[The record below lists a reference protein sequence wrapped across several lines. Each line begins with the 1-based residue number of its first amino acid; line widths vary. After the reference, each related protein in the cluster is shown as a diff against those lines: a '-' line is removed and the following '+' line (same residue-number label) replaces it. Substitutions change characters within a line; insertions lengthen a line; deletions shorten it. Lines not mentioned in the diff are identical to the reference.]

1 MVAVKASGL
10 AALAAVKTSSL
21 VATGWARTKL
31 ELLQRPASF
40 QESVTRL
47 TARMNAPF
55 LGLVFI
61 WSDWSTLCVRAPL
74 HCTLVENGQLRLFHH
89 GCLRWCCYL
98 GPTINWSKSTERKTW
113 GWNVQR
119 EPYKVPTYF
128 WESTRLC
135 TCPGNTGEGPTF
147 PPVTGLEVLH
157 KQKVKTLW
165 LRCWRIC
172 LQCRRPGW
180 IPGLGRSLGNG
191 NPLQYSCLENS
202 VDRGAWQATVHGVAK
217 SRTRLSDQHK
227 AELWTGWR
235 SLEAAPAHA
244 QKPVVRAG
252 RFISSK
258 HLRKS
263 LFN

>member
-21 VATGWARTKL
+21 VATGWVRTKL

-157 KQKVKTLW
+157 KQKVKTVAQMLKNLPAVPETW
-165 LRCWRIC
+165 LDPWVGQISWEWCMRIV
-172 LQCRRPGW
+172 GTEW
-180 IPGLGRSLGNG
+180 GLGSPGSFSSLLKGCI
-191 NPLQYSCLENS
+191 PLAYCF
-202 VDRGAWQATVHGVAK
+202 T
-217 SRTRLSDQHK
+217 
-227 AELWTGWR
+227 
-235 SLEAAPAHA
+235 
-244 QKPVVRAG
+244 
-252 RFISSK
+252 
-258 HLRKS
+258 
-263 LFN
+263 LFCSMAS